1 MVKVSDPESLIRKGI
16 MHCSEREN
24 TAYATSTVKDKPLK
38 KSACKHYKG
47 VLKPRKEVQQSWYP
61 DFFNIEG
68 QTLCVKRKVL
78 CCGGLYCLIDE
89 Y

>member
-1 MVKVSDPESLIRKGI
+1 

-38 KSACKHYKG
+38 KSACKHYKC
-47 VLKPRKEVQQSWYP
+47 VVKPRKEVQQSCYP

-68 QTLCVKRKVL
+68 QTLCVKKKYYVVGAL
-78 CCGGLYCLIDE
+78 LLN
-89 Y
+89 